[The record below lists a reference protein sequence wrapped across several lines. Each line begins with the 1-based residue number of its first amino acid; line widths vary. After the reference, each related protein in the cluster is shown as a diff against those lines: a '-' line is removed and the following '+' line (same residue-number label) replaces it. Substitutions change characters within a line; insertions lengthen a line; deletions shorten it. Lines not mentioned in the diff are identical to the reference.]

1 MSKQVWYIKKRGSYL
16 PSSWQGW
23 LSYVPYVAYIV
34 GVLVYVEVNKDSFW
48 LAVFTTIPNWIAA
61 SAVMTWLA
69 RQRS

>member
-23 LSYVPYVAYIV
+23 LTYVPYLAYII

-48 LAVFTTIPNWIAA
+48 LAFFTTIPNWIAA
-61 SAVMTWLA
+61 SVVMTWLA